1 MDENILNMMY
11 GRVRVRVK
19 CMEIDLWTC
28 IYYKYFALKNS
39 ILKIY
44 CLKAKVFFIGLV
56 LNNAE
61 IIMADGCSC
70 VYSDISE
77 NS

>member
-11 GRVRVRVK
+11 GQVRVRVK
-19 CMEIDLWTC
+19 CVEIDLWTC
-28 IYYKYFALKNS
+28 IYYKYCALES
-39 ILKIY
+39 SMLKIY
-44 CLKAKVFFIGLV
+44 CLKAKVFFIGLM

-61 IIMADGCSC
+61 IIMADGRSC
-70 VYSDISE
+70 VYSGISE